1 MTHAHRNFIST
12 IEDYFNEVSLDP
24 KMNNETFAERM
35 EKFIHSPTTSN
46 FQNLLLVSTSV
57 NRDTRDLLEAD
68 NLSTHFNERYNGDF
82 LPLNEITK
90 SMEPANKGEVI
101 MWCDEYYIVGDV
113 HGDSAEVLNMDG
125 SLESNNFKFGYENEP
140 HYVFGIKAD
149 MVEDTTKYDLYDT
162 PETQPDILSREL
174 EAIIEKHGVKD
185 KLGIKDTPKRRP
197 KMR

>member
-1 MTHAHRNFIST
+1 MTHSHRDFIST

-24 KMNNETFAERM
+24 KMNNESFTERM
-35 EKFIHSPTTSN
+35 KKFIYSPTTNN

-57 NRDTRDLLEAD
+57 NRDSRDFLEAD
-68 NLSTHFNERYNGDF
+68 TLSTHFNERYNGDF

-90 SMEPANKGEVI
+90 SMESANKGEVI

-113 HGDSAEVLNMDG
+113 HWDSAEVFNMDG
-125 SLESNNFKFGYENEP
+125 SMECNNFKFGYQNEP

-149 MVEDTTKYDLYDT
+149 MVEDTAKYDLYDT

-174 EAIIEKHGVKD
+174 DAIIEKHGVKE
-185 KLGIKDTPKRRP
+185 KLGIKDAPKRRP

>member
-24 KMNNETFAERM
+24 KMNNESFKERM
-35 EKFIHSPTTSN
+35 EKFIFSPTTSN

-57 NRDTRDLLEAD
+57 NRETRDFLEAD
-68 NLSTHFNERYNGDF
+68 NLATHFNEQYNGDF
-82 LPLNEITK
+82 LPLKEITK
-90 SMEPANKGEVI
+90 SMEPANRGEVI
-101 MWCDEYYIVGDV
+101 MWCDEYHIVGDV
-113 HGDSAEVLNMDG
+113 YGDSAEVFNMDG
-125 SLESNNFKFGYENEP
+125 SLESNNFKFGYQNEP

-149 MVEDTTKYDLYDT
+149 MVKDTAKYNLYDT
-162 PETQPDILSREL
+162 PETQPDIISKSL
-174 EAIIEKHGVKD
+174 ENIIEKHGVKE